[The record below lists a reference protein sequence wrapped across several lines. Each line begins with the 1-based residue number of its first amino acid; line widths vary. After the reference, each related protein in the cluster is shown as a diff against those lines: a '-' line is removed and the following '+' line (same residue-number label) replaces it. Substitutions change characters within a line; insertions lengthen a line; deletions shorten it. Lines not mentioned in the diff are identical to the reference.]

1 MSRPLRLIAPSPRN
15 YTGSRPQ
22 RCNIGRWTSWRAIG
36 AETASVSG
44 FTFSPECRYAPESKN
59 VELVLFTGYL
69 PKPSSVPT
77 RLQYRNKSGQL
88 LQSQFFSRDAHQFDW
103 DQPGR

>member
-36 AETASVSG
+36 AEIASVSG
-44 FTFSPECRYAPESKN
+44 FTFSPERRYAPKSKK
-59 VELVLFTGYL
+59 VELAL
-69 PKPSSVPT
+69 S
-77 RLQYRNKSGQL
+77 YRFLTKTK
-88 LQSQFFSRDAHQFDW
+88 FDP
-103 DQPGR
+103 DQAAV